1 MRINRLPVCML
12 FGDIAVSGMLCATL
26 IIGASSSTNSAV
38 AQLQLACCLRRRA
51 VRTGVFADAAG
62 CQPDR
67 FLAGSGVP
75 QTVAAHNKRAIEVAG
90 RALDPIVALL
100 SRRRV
105 ERPVL
110 AKRIRTVQVAG
121 AGLAGPVALLP
132 SRGIERSVPAN
143 REGTVGVAGRR
154 VRSFVALLAGLEQ
167 TVAAGS

>member
-67 FLAGSGVP
+67 FLAGLLWREP
-75 QTVAAHNKRAIEVAG
+75 REAIPFILC
-90 RALDPIVALL
+90 RMLPLPF
-100 SRRRV
+100 
-105 ERPVL
+105 PV
-110 AKRIRTVQVAG
+110 
-121 AGLAGPVALLP
+121 
-132 SRGIERSVPAN
+132 
-143 REGTVGVAGRR
+143 
-154 VRSFVALLAGLEQ
+154 
-167 TVAAGS
+167 